1 MKKRVLYTIV
11 IFFVFGVFVS
21 AQEISKDLKKTA
33 LVIGN
38 GSYLN
43 SPLSNPQKDAEDIAD
58 TLNRLGFEVIL
69 KTNKDQVQMDRAV
82 NEFKQK
88 LHRKGGVGL
97 FYYAGHGIQV
107 DGENYLI
114 PVGSEIMSETDVK
127 YKALALGQVLG
138 YMHEAKTDLNILI
151 IDACRNN
158 PVERKFRSASRG
170 LARVRMPESR
180 LGYIVCYSTEA
191 GEVALDGDG
200 ENSPFALN
208 LIKELNKT
216 NNNLS
221 SIFRE
226 TRINVC
232 NQTNYQQR
240 PLVVDGTLVDFIF
253 NPSQSGGNS
262 TSDNPGFTNWQKYQD
277 AMKKSFEMAENSSE
291 KFDFEDNEKMWN
303 KFLTE
308 YSTDNPYSVEDDEL
322 RKKAQ
327 LYKNG
332 FTNFLGMEFVY
343 IRPGTFTIGSSSSES
358 GHYDREKQHKVILTK
373 GYFMQT
379 TEVTIGQYRKYL
391 QETGDDTGV
400 DWKDAG
406 CPLKKNSSYSL
417 SGNRFGQSDK
427 QPMVEISWHGAK
439 KFADWL
445 SKKDGITYRLPTEA
459 EWEYAARAD
468 TITAYCFGDNP
479 DFLKDYAWYGDNS
492 GYKTHE
498 VGLLKPNQWG
508 LYDMHGNVWE
518 WCEDRYADYP
528 SGHVTD
534 PSGPGSSPGRVLRG
548 GGWLNIARYC
558 RSAYRDFNSSGD
570 TNDNSGFRLAA
581 FRGRQGK
588 IVVKR
593 F

>member
-1 MKKRVLYTIV
+1 MKKRVLYIFV
-11 IFFVFGVFVS
+11 VFFVFAVFVN

-33 LVIGN
+33 LIIGN

-43 SPLSNPQKDAEDIAD
+43 SPLLNPGQDAEDIAD

-69 KTNKDQVQMDRAV
+69 KTNKNQAQMERAV

-114 PVGSEIMSETDVK
+114 PVGSEINSETDVR
-127 YKALALGQVLG
+127 YRAVALGQVLG
-138 YMHEAKTDLNILI
+138 YMDEAKTDLNILI

-170 LARVRMPESR
+170 LARVRMPEGS
-180 LGYIVCYSTEA
+180 LGYIVCYSTEP
-191 GEVALDGDG
+191 GKLALDGDG

-226 TRINVC
+226 TRINVYK
-232 NQTNYQQR
+232 QTNYQQR

-253 NPSQSGGNS
+253 NPSQSGENS
-262 TSDNPGFTNWQKYQD
+262 KPDNPGFTNWQKYQD
-277 AMKKSFEMAENSSE
+277 AMEKSFEMAENSSE

-332 FTNFLGMEFVY
+332 FTNSLGMKFVY
-343 IRPGTFTIGSSSSES
+343 IKPGTFTMGSR
-358 GHYDREKQHKVILTK
+358 YKVTLTK

-400 DWKDAG
+400 DWKDDD
-406 CPLKKNSSYSL
+406 CPIKKNSSYSL
-417 SGNRFGQSDK
+417 SGNKFGQSDK
-427 QPMVEISWHGAK
+427 QPGC
-439 KFADWL
+439 FL
-445 SKKDGITYRLPTEA
+445 RTA
-459 EWEYAARAD
+459 E
-468 TITAYCFGDNP
+468 
-479 DFLKDYAWYGDNS
+479 
-492 GYKTHE
+492 
-498 VGLLKPNQWG
+498 
-508 LYDMHGNVWE
+508 
-518 WCEDRYADYP
+518 
-528 SGHVTD
+528 
-534 PSGPGSSPGRVLRG
+534 
-548 GGWLNIARYC
+548 
-558 RSAYRDFNSSGD
+558 
-570 TNDNSGFRLAA
+570 
-581 FRGRQGK
+581 K
-588 IVVKR
+588 IVCKR